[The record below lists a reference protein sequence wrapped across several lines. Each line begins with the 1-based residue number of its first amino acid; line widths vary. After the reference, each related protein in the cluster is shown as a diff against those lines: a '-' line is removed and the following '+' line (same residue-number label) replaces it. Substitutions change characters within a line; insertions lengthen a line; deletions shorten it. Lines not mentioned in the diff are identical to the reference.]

1 MHVLL
6 RVGAMALA
14 CLSAPGLAQ
23 TSLPQIVPPST
34 IIPPAGVAFVGA
46 DGKTYIAAPATP
58 LPVAGKQE
66 SAALVTANAPAA
78 AVTLYGG
85 SYVLNQLCATYGS
98 VALRYRAAD
107 GVTMTP
113 LVTKVAADTVATVVQ
128 FGSGA
133 VVDATVS
140 ASTGCNVTLSRIP

>member
-1 MHVLL
+1 MRVLL
-6 RVGAMALA
+6 RAGAIALA
-14 CLSAPGLAQ
+14 CCSAGVGGQ
-23 TSLPQIVPPST
+23 SLPQIVAPSN
-34 IIPPAGVAFVGA
+34 IVPPAGVAFTGS

-66 SAALVTANAPAA
+66 SAALVNANAPAA

-98 VALRYRAAD
+98 VTLRYRAAD

-113 LVTKVAADTVATVVQ
+113 LVTKIAADAVVTVLQ

-133 VVDATVS
+133 VVDATVTGT
-140 ASTGCNVTLSRIP
+140 AGCNVTLSRIP